1 MSIHAIE
8 NIVPI
13 RYTKYIVRQNCCP
26 ERGSTDSR
34 CYRMNSKSFTKIL
47 TCIFAALLL
56 SCCAVQAQ
64 PPPTPTSLPI
74 STTQPEADLD
84 DEQFTKSH
92 QQLVEHAITAQN
104 LQDEDVIRALSAV
117 LRHQFVPPEYL
128 DMAYEDHPL
137 PIGYGQTISQPSLV
151 AHMTEIL
158 ELKPG
163 QKVLEIGTGSGYQA
177 AILAELGFV
186 DVYTIEI
193 VPELA
198 ENASNLLRSLGYS
211 NVTVKQA
218 DGYYGWGKYSPFD
231 AIIVTAA
238 PDHLPA
244 PLVEQLAE
252 NGRLVIP
259 IGPPGWYQTLW
270 KFIKQDDEFIGY
282 NLGGVSFVPFTGE
295 GTQSGAQDQTP

>member
-1 MSIHAIE
+1 
-8 NIVPI
+8 
-13 RYTKYIVRQNCCP
+13 
-26 ERGSTDSR
+26 
-34 CYRMNSKSFTKIL
+34 MNPNLFTKHL
-47 TCIFAALLL
+47 ACIFATLLL
-56 SCCAVQAQ
+56 SCCAGQTHT
-64 PPPTPTSLPI
+64 PPTPTSHAEPTI
-74 STTQPEADLD
+74 QPNTELD
-84 DEQFTKSH
+84 NEQFSQAH
-92 QQLVEHAITAQN
+92 QQLVEHAIATQN
-104 LQDEDVIRALSAV
+104 LQDEDVIRAFSAV
-117 LRHQFVPPEYL
+117 PRHKFVPPEYL
-128 DMAYEDHPL
+128 DIAYEDHPL

-177 AILAELGFV
+177 AILAELDFV

-198 ENASNLLRSLGYS
+198 ENASNLLRTLGYS
-211 NVTVKQA
+211 NITVKQA
-218 DGYYGWGKYSPFD
+218 DGYYGWEEYAPFD

-244 PLVEQLAE
+244 PLVEQLAD

-270 KFIKQDDEFIGY
+270 KFIKQDDELIGY
-282 NLGGVSFVPFTGE
+282 NMGGVSFVPFTGE
-295 GTQSGAQDQTP
+295 GVQSGAQDQTP

>member
-1 MSIHAIE
+1 
-8 NIVPI
+8 
-13 RYTKYIVRQNCCP
+13 
-26 ERGSTDSR
+26 
-34 CYRMNSKSFTKIL
+34 MNPKPFTKIL
-47 TCIFAALLL
+47 ASAFAALLIT
-56 SCCAVQAQ
+56 CCTEQTQ
-64 PPPTPTSLPI
+64 PPPTPISLPS
-74 STTQPEADLD
+74 STAQPDVDMD
-84 DEQFTKSH
+84 DEQFSQAH
-92 QQLVEHAITAQN
+92 QQLVEHAIASQN
-104 LQDEDVIRALSAV
+104 LQDEDVIRAFSAV
-117 LRHQFVPPEYL
+117 PRHQFVPPEYL
-128 DMAYEDHPL
+128 DIAYEDHAL

-151 AHMTEIL
+151 AYMTEIL

-218 DGYYGWGKYSPFD
+218 DGYYGWEEYAPFD

-238 PDHLPA
+238 PDHIPA

-270 KFIKQDDEFIGY
+270 KFIKQDNELIGY
-282 NLGGVSFVPFTGE
+282 NMGGVGFVPFTGE
-295 GTQSGAQDQTP
+295 GVQSGAQDQTP